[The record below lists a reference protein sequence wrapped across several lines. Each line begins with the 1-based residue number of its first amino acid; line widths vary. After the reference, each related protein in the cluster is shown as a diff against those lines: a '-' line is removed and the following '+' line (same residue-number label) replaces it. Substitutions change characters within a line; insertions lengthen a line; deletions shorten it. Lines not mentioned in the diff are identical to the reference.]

1 MELWRLQTLKK
12 TGDGLGEVPWP
23 IKTRPGVMVIAGK
36 LRPHAAI
43 LNSPLS
49 APHPLVC
56 LCSTHRFPLFPS
68 LRFWLGNLSCLFLT
82 PSIPQ
87 SANQTHLEL
96 PRAPLGAGS
105 ASNSW
110 SKWESRGGNATDLAP
125 ITHWLWISWG
135 DFLTDGSLNL
145 EQNQRLA
152 TIRMCAAR
160 VYACPAG
167 TKCVGAMVHTVC
179 QQKSST

>member
-1 MELWRLQTLKK
+1 ML
-12 TGDGLGEVPWP
+12 
-23 IKTRPGVMVIAGK
+23 IAGK
-36 LRPHAAI
+36 MRPHAAP

-49 APHPLVC
+49 ALQPLVC
-56 LCSTHRFPLFPS
+56 LCAIQYITFLFSPFPLH
-68 LRFWLGNLSCLFLT
+68 FWLGNLSCLFLT

-96 PRAPLGAGS
+96 PRAPLGAAS

-110 SKWESRGGNATDLAP
+110 SKLESPGANATDLAP

-160 VYACPAG
+160 VHVQQEVC
-167 TKCVGAMVHTVC
+167 GAMVRTVC